1 MRFARRRSRPL
12 EEGES
17 YYVSMTDMMVGVLFI
32 FIILLSFFALQ
43 YRATTTALTQAK
55 DAQTA
60 ALLQVATALKPTPV
74 QAEVDRAH
82 HVVCLPASALV
93 DNDTGRR
100 CFAYGHAPPSAAP
113 APTTPAAADL
123 VDFMVGD
130 LGAQKTRPVS
140 DPAHGVVSFSDDD
153 LFQPNSAALSQNGQ
167 AVAARVAAGL
177 ATRLPCYGYGAPAPP
192 TGCDGRKLAV
202 VNVLGQAGFD
212 AFSEAGRAAAA
223 LSLQRS
229 VTFHQALTAAQPV
242 LGQLTNAP
250 AGQPGAQPLLRVASV
265 NQSEGHAPAAGA
277 GQSIQIV
284 FVPAP

>member
-55 DAQTA
+55 DSQTA
-60 ALLQVATALKPTPV
+60 ALLQVATALKPAQV

-93 DNDTGRR
+93 DDDNGRR
-100 CFAYGHAPPSAAP
+100 CFAYGHAAP
-113 APTTPAAADL
+113 PAASASATPLATDL
-123 VDFMVGD
+123 VDFLTGD
-130 LGAQKTRPVS
+130 LGAEKAHLGS
-140 DPAHGVVSFSDDD
+140 DPAHGALNFSDDD
-153 LFQPNSAALSQNGQ
+153 LFQPNSAALSPNGQ
-167 AVAARVAAGL
+167 AMASRLAASL
-177 ATRLPCYGYGAPAPP
+177 ALRLPCYGYNAPAPP
-192 TGCDGRKLAV
+192 AGCDGRKLAM
-202 VNVLGQAGFD
+202 VNVVGQAGFD

-229 VTFHQALTAAQPV
+229 VVFHQALTAAQPV
-242 LGQLTNAP
+242 LGRLTNAP
-250 AGQPGAQPLLRVASV
+250 PEQPGAQPLLRVASV
-265 NQSEGHAPAAGA
+265 GQSDGHAPAAGA
-277 GQSIQIV
+277 GQSIQIA